1 MMRWAQTPVPREQ
14 LVLFATT
21 LDERIPADHTVRL
34 LAEILDIQDWTE
46 WERHYVLV
54 EGQPPIHPK
63 IVAGSLLYGLTVG
76 IRSSRRLEY
85 MCGHSIDFMW
95 LTEGRVIDHSTFCG
109 FRTRFEREL
118 KDLFRQINQIAM
130 RMGLVRLNQVGY
142 DGTRIKA
149 NSSRQHTASAKTL
162 DERLAAL
169 DAQIEEMFAQI
180 DQNDQEDLFGDRC
193 SSTSLPRSLAD
204 MQHRQESLRK
214 ALKAAQGMDAKR
226 RKRSDAPKK
235 AAKVPVA
242 DPDSALLPNKE
253 GGHAPNFNPL
263 VAVDGHRGF
272 IVDTGV
278 ISGTPEGET
287 VIPAIERIE
296 GSLGTNPGQFLADTA
311 FATGQNLADLQ
322 SRGVEP
328 FMPVEQARLQEDNP
342 ALRPDPTQPVA
353 KEDWPKLPRNPQSKK
368 LDRAGFVYDASKDC
382 YYCPM
387 GRRMNR
393 SGTTRDRKQC
403 GDSIYQLYRCVDCSG
418 CLLATDCLGK
428 KARTRTVSRDQHEP
442 LREAQ
447 AARMASERGRRI
459 YGRRAW
465 IAETPFAFI
474 KTWMGLRQFLL
485 RGLAKVRTEWLWA
498 CTAFN
503 LRKLIG
509 EIAKLRARFSVAP
522 G

>member
-1 MMRWAQTPVPREQ
+1 MRWAQTPVPREQ
-14 LVLFATT
+14 LVLFSTT
-21 LDERIPADHTVRL
+21 LDDRIPDDHSVRL
-34 LAEILDIQDWTE
+34 IAEILDIHDWAD
-46 WERHYVLV
+46 WEGHYVLV
-54 EGQPPIHPK
+54 EGQPPIHAK
-63 IVAGSLLYGLTVG
+63 IVAGTLLYGLTLG

-109 FRTRFEREL
+109 FRTRFQGEL
-118 KDLFRQINQIAM
+118 KDLFRQINLIAM
-130 RMGLVRLNQVGY
+130 RMGLIRLNQVAY
-142 DGTRIKA
+142 DGTRVKA
-149 NSSRQHTASAKTL
+149 NSSRQHTVSAKTL

-169 DAQIEEMFAQI
+169 DAEIEEMFAQI

-204 MQHRQESLRK
+204 MKRRQKSLRK
-214 ALKAAQGMDAKR
+214 ALKAAQAMDAR
-226 RKRSDAPKK
+226 RQRRSDAPKK

-242 DPDSALLPNKE
+242 DPDSAIMPNKE

-263 VAVDGHRGF
+263 AAADGHRGF
-272 IVDTGV
+272 IVDADV
-278 ISGTPEGET
+278 VSGTPEAET
-287 VIPAIERIE
+287 VIPTIERIDAN
-296 GSLGTNPGQFLADTA
+296 LGTKPGQFLADTA
-311 FATGQNLADLQ
+311 FATGQNLTDLQ
-322 SRGVEP
+322 RRGVEA
-328 FMPVEQARLQEDNP
+328 FMPVERARLQEDNP

-368 LDRAGFVYDASKDC
+368 LDRAGFVYDAVKDC
-382 YYCPM
+382 YHCPM
-387 GRRMNR
+387 GRTMNR

-403 GDSIYQLYRCVDCSG
+403 GESIYQLYRCADCSG
-418 CLLATDCLGK
+418 CPLATECLGK

-447 AARMASERGRRI
+447 AARMASERGREV

-485 RGLAKVRTEWLWA
+485 RGTTKVRTEWLWS

-503 LRKLIG
+503 LHKLIR
-509 EIAKLRARFSVAP
+509 EIAKLRARFSVAT

>member
-14 LVLFATT
+14 LVLFSTT

-34 LAEILDIQDWTE
+34 LVEILDTQNWTD

-63 IVAGSLLYGLTVG
+63 TIAGALLYGLTLG

-95 LTEGRVIDHSTFCG
+95 LAEGRVIDHSTFCG
-109 FRTRFEREL
+109 FRTRFQREL
-118 KDLFRQINQIAM
+118 KQLFRQINLIAM
-130 RMGLVRLNQVGY
+130 RMGLIRLNQVAY
-142 DGTRIKA
+142 DGTRVKA
-149 NSSRQHTASAKTL
+149 NSSRQHTVSAKTL

-169 DAQIEEMFAQI
+169 DVQVEEMFAQI
-180 DQNDQEDLFGDRC
+180 DQNDQEDLFGDRS
-193 SSTSLPRSLAD
+193 SSTSLPRPLAD
-204 MQHRQESLRK
+204 MQRRQESLRK
-214 ALKAAQGMDAKR
+214 ALKAARAMDAKR
-226 RKRSDAPKK
+226 QKRSDAPKK

-242 DPDSALLPNKE
+242 DPDSAILPNKE

-263 VAVDGHRGF
+263 VAADAHRGF
-272 IVDTGV
+272 IVDANV
-278 ISGTPEGET
+278 VSGTPESET
-287 VIPAIERIE
+287 VIPTIERIDA
-296 GSLGTNPGQFLADTA
+296 SLGTSPEQFLADTA
-311 FATGQNLADLQ
+311 FVTGQNLADLQ
-322 SRGVEP
+322 RRGVEP
-328 FMPVEQARLQEDNP
+328 FMPVEQARLRKDNP

-353 KEDWPKLPRNPQSKK
+353 EEDWPKLPRNPQSKK
-368 LDRAGFVYDASKDC
+368 LDRAGFVYKASQDC

-387 GRRMNR
+387 GRTMIR
-393 SGTTRDRKQC
+393 SGTLRNHKHW
-403 GDSIYQLYRCVDCSG
+403 GDAIYQLYRCADCSG
-418 CLLATDCLGK
+418 CPLAAECLGK

-447 AARMASERGRRI
+447 AARMGSERGRKV

-465 IAETPFAFI
+465 IAETPFALI

-485 RGLAKVRTEWLWA
+485 RGLTKVRTEWLWA

-503 LRKLIG
+503 LRKLIR
-509 EIAKLRARFSVAP
+509 EIARLRARFSVAA

>member
-1 MMRWAQTPVPREQ
+1 MRWSQAPVPREQ
-14 LVLFATT
+14 LVLFSTT
-21 LDERIPADHTVRL
+21 LDDRIPADHTVRL
-34 LAEILDIQDWTE
+34 LAEILDIHDWAE

-63 IVAGSLLYGLTVG
+63 IVAGALLYGLTLG

-95 LTEGRVIDHSTFCG
+95 LTGGRVIDHSTFCG
-109 FRTRFEREL
+109 FRTRFQREL
-118 KDLFRQINQIAM
+118 KDLFRQINLIAM
-130 RMGLVRLNQVGY
+130 RMGLIRLNQVGY
-142 DGTRIKA
+142 DGTRVKA
-149 NSSRQHTASAKTL
+149 NSSRQHTVSAKTL
-162 DERLAAL
+162 DERLVAL

-180 DQNDQEDLFGDRC
+180 DENDQEDLFGDRC

-204 MQHRQESLRK
+204 MQRRQESLHK
-214 ALKAAQGMDAKR
+214 ALKAAQAMDAR
-226 RKRSDAPKK
+226 RQKRSDGPKK

-242 DPDSALLPNKE
+242 DPDSAIMPNKE
-253 GGHAPNFNPL
+253 GGHAPNYNPL
-263 VAVDGHRGF
+263 AAADGHRGF
-272 IVDTGV
+272 IVDADV
-278 ISGTPEGET
+278 VSGTPESET
-287 VIPAIERIE
+287 VIPTIERIDAN
-296 GSLGTNPGQFLADTA
+296 LGTKPEQFLADTA
-311 FATGQNLADLQ
+311 FATGQNLTDLQ
-322 SRGVEP
+322 RCGVEA

-342 ALRPDPTQPVA
+342 ALRPDPTQPVG
-353 KEDWPKLPRNPQSKK
+353 KKDWPKLPRNPQSKK
-368 LDRAGFVYDASKDC
+368 LDRAGFVYEASKDC

-393 SGTTRDRKQC
+393 SGTTRDHRRRA
-403 GDSIYQLYRCVDCSG
+403 DSIYQLYRCADCNG
-418 CLLATDCLGK
+418 CPLATECLGK

-447 AARMASERGRRI
+447 AARMGSERGREI

-465 IAETPFAFI
+465 IAETPFAFT

-485 RGLAKVRTEWLWA
+485 RGLAKVRTEWLWT

-503 LRKLIG
+503 LRKLIR
-509 EIAKLRARFSVAP
+509 EIARLRARFSVAT